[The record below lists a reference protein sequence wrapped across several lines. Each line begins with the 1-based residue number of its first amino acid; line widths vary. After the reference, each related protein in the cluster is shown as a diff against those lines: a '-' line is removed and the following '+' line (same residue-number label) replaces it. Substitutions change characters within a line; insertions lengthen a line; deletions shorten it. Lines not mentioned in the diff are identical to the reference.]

1 MVQVIPD
8 WMANLEDEDVSF
20 IQIVL
25 SRTKSKIPGLVLPAL
40 CFLFSLI
47 VPLNMIAANS
57 AAVLFWLIVNIPTII
72 LLLVYFVCRQQYK
85 KKNQIEKMK
94 IQDLE

>member
-1 MVQVIPD
+1 MI
-8 WMANLEDEDVSF
+8 NLLILLLIFVCVVLL
-20 IQIVL
+20 QIFL
-25 SRTKSKIPGLVLPAL
+25 SRTESKIPGLVLPSL

>member
-1 MVQVIPD
+1 MI
-8 WMANLEDEDVSF
+8 NLLIVLL
-20 IQIVL
+20 ILVCVVLLQIFL
-25 SRTKSKIPGLVLPAL
+25 SRTESKLPGLVLPAL
-40 CFLFSLI
+40 CFVCSLI
-47 VPLNMIAANS
+47 VPFNAIVANAAIIY
-57 AAVLFWLIVNIPTII
+57 AWLIVNIPTII

>member
-1 MVQVIPD
+1 MIRLLIIALIVICVVI
-8 WMANLEDEDVSF
+8 L
-20 IQIVL
+20 QILL
-25 SRTKSKIPGLVLPAL
+25 SRTKSKIPGLVLPSL

>member
-47 VPLNMIAANS
+47 VPLNMIVANS

>member
-1 MVQVIPD
+1 MIRLLIIALIFVCVV
-8 WMANLEDEDVSF
+8 LL
-20 IQIVL
+20 QIFL
-25 SRTKSKIPGLVLPAL
+25 SRTESKILGLVLPAL

>member
-1 MVQVIPD
+1 MIRLLIIALIVICVV
-8 WMANLEDEDVSF
+8 LL
-20 IQIVL
+20 QIFL
-25 SRTKSKIPGLVLPAL
+25 SRTESKIPGVVLPAL

-57 AAVLFWLIVNIPTII
+57 AALLFWLIVNIPTII

>member
-1 MVQVIPD
+1 MI
-8 WMANLEDEDVSF
+8 NLL
-20 IQIVL
+20 IVL
-25 SRTKSKIPGLVLPAL
+25 LILVCVVLLQIFLSRIESKWPGLVLPAL
-40 CFLFSLI
+40 CFVCSLI
-47 VPLNMIAANS
+47 VPFNAIVANV
-57 AAVLFWLIVNIPTII
+57 AIIYAWLIVNIPTII

>member
-1 MVQVIPD
+1 MIRLLIIALIVICVVI
-8 WMANLEDEDVSF
+8 L
-20 IQIVL
+20 QIVL

-47 VPLNMIAANS
+47 VPLNMIVANS

>member
-1 MVQVIPD
+1 MIRLLIIALIVICVVI
-8 WMANLEDEDVSF
+8 L
-20 IQIVL
+20 QIVL

-57 AAVLFWLIVNIPTII
+57 AALLFWLIVNIPTII

>member
-1 MVQVIPD
+1 MI
-8 WMANLEDEDVSF
+8 NLLILLLILVC
-20 IQIVL
+20 IILLQIFL
-25 SRTKSKIPGLVLPAL
+25 SRTESKIPGLVLPAL
-40 CFLFSLI
+40 CFLCSLI
-47 VPLNMIAANS
+47 VPLNMIVANS

>member
-1 MVQVIPD
+1 MINLLILLLIFVCVVI
-8 WMANLEDEDVSF
+8 L
-20 IQIVL
+20 QIVL

-47 VPLNMIAANS
+47 VPLNMIVANS

>member
-1 MVQVIPD
+1 MI
-8 WMANLEDEDVSF
+8 NLLILLLIFVSVVLL
-20 IQIVL
+20 QIFL
-25 SRTKSKIPGLVLPAL
+25 SRTESKIPGLVLPVL

-47 VPLNMIAANS
+47 VPLNMIVANS
-57 AAVLFWLIVNIPTII
+57 AALIFWLIVNIPTII

>member
-1 MVQVIPD
+1 MIRLLIIALIVICVVI
-8 WMANLEDEDVSF
+8 L
-20 IQIVL
+20 QIVL

-57 AAVLFWLIVNIPTII
+57 AAMLFWLIVNIPTII

>member
-1 MVQVIPD
+1 MI
-8 WMANLEDEDVSF
+8 NLLILLLIFVCVVLL
-20 IQIVL
+20 QIFL
-25 SRTKSKIPGLVLPAL
+25 SRTESKIPGLVLPAL

-47 VPLNMIAANS
+47 VPLNMIVANS
-57 AAVLFWLIVNIPTII
+57 EALLFWLIVNIPTII

>member
-1 MVQVIPD
+1 MI
-8 WMANLEDEDVSF
+8 NLLILLLIFVCVVLL
-20 IQIVL
+20 QIFL
-25 SRTKSKIPGLVLPAL
+25 SRTESKIPGLVLPAL

-47 VPLNMIAANS
+47 VPLNMIVANS
-57 AAVLFWLIVNIPTII
+57 AALFFWLIVNIPTII

>member
-1 MVQVIPD
+1 MI
-8 WMANLEDEDVSF
+8 NLLILLLIFVC
-20 IQIVL
+20 IILLQIFL
-25 SRTKSKIPGLVLPAL
+25 SRTESKIPGLVLPAL
-40 CFLFSLI
+40 CFLCSLI
-47 VPLNMIAANS
+47 VPLNMIVANS

>member
-1 MVQVIPD
+1 MI
-8 WMANLEDEDVSF
+8 NLLILLLIFVCVVLL
-20 IQIVL
+20 QIFL
-25 SRTKSKIPGLVLPAL
+25 SRTESKIPGLVLPAL
-40 CFLFSLI
+40 FFLFSLI
-47 VPLNMIAANS
+47 VPLNMIVANS

>member
-1 MVQVIPD
+1 MIRVIFQ
-8 WMANLEDEDVSF
+8 MIMIICVVIL
-20 IQIVL
+20 QIVL

>member
-1 MVQVIPD
+1 MIRLLIIALIVICVVI
-8 WMANLEDEDVSF
+8 L
-20 IQIVL
+20 QIVL

-57 AAVLFWLIVNIPTII
+57 AALLFWLIVNIPTII

-85 KKNQIEKMK
+85 KKNHIEKMK

>member
-47 VPLNMIAANS
+47 VPLNMIVANS
-57 AAVLFWLIVNIPTII
+57 AALLFWLIVNIPTII

>member
-1 MVQVIPD
+1 MI
-8 WMANLEDEDVSF
+8 NLLILLLIFVCVVLL
-20 IQIVL
+20 QIFL
-25 SRTKSKIPGLVLPAL
+25 SRTESKIPGLVLPAL
-40 CFLFSLI
+40 FFLFSLI
-47 VPLNMIAANS
+47 VPLNMIVANS
-57 AAVLFWLIVNIPTII
+57 AALLFWLIVNIPTII

>member
-1 MVQVIPD
+1 MIRLLIIALIVICVVI
-8 WMANLEDEDVSF
+8 L
-20 IQIVL
+20 QIVL

>member
-1 MVQVIPD
+1 MIRLLIIALIVICVVILQV
-8 WMANLEDEDVSF
+8 
-20 IQIVL
+20 VL

>member
-1 MVQVIPD
+1 MIRLLIIALIVICVVI
-8 WMANLEDEDVSF
+8 L
-20 IQIVL
+20 QIVL

-47 VPLNMIAANS
+47 VPLNMIVANS
-57 AAVLFWLIVNIPTII
+57 AAVLFWLIVNIQTII

>member
-1 MVQVIPD
+1 MI
-8 WMANLEDEDVSF
+8 NLLILLLIFVCVVLL
-20 IQIVL
+20 QIFL
-25 SRTKSKIPGLVLPAL
+25 SRTESKIPGLVLPVL

-47 VPLNMIAANS
+47 VPLNMIVANS
-57 AAVLFWLIVNIPTII
+57 AALIFWLIVNIPTII

>member
-1 MVQVIPD
+1 MI
-8 WMANLEDEDVSF
+8 NLLILLLIFVCVVLL
-20 IQIVL
+20 QIFL
-25 SRTKSKIPGLVLPAL
+25 SRTESKIPGLVLPAL

-47 VPLNMIAANS
+47 VPLNMIVANS

>member
-1 MVQVIPD
+1 MI
-8 WMANLEDEDVSF
+8 NLLILLLIFVCVVLL
-20 IQIVL
+20 QIFL
-25 SRTKSKIPGLVLPAL
+25 SRTESKIPGLVLPSL

-47 VPLNMIAANS
+47 VPLNMIVANS

>member
-1 MVQVIPD
+1 MI
-8 WMANLEDEDVSF
+8 NLLILLLILVC
-20 IQIVL
+20 IVLLQIFL
-25 SRTKSKIPGLVLPAL
+25 SRTESKIPGLVLPAL
-40 CFLFSLI
+40 CFLCSLI
-47 VPLNMIAANS
+47 VPLNMIVANS

>member
-1 MVQVIPD
+1 MIRLLIIALIVICVVI
-8 WMANLEDEDVSF
+8 L
-20 IQIVL
+20 QIVL

-47 VPLNMIAANS
+47 VPLNMIVANS
-57 AAVLFWLIVNIPTII
+57 AALLFWLIVNIPTII

>member
-1 MVQVIPD
+1 MI
-8 WMANLEDEDVSF
+8 NLLILLLIFVCVVLL
-20 IQIVL
+20 QIFL
-25 SRTKSKIPGLVLPAL
+25 SRTESKIPGLVLPAL

-47 VPLNMIAANS
+47 VPLNMIVANS
-57 AAVLFWLIVNIPTII
+57 AALLFWLIVNIPTII